1 MIKSFGSRALK
12 RYWEKGVSKGVSPQ
26 FLPRLSR
33 MLSALNLAKHP
44 GEMNVP
50 GWGFHPLTGG
60 RKGAYALTVSGNWRL
75 TFRWDGADAVDVNL
89 EDYH

>member
-1 MIKSFGSRALK
+1 MIRSFGSRALK
-12 RYWEKGVSKGVSPQ
+12 RFWEKGDSKGVKPQ
-26 FLPRLSR
+26 FLPRISR
-33 MLSALNLAKHP
+33 MLSALNLAGHP

-60 RKGAYALTVSGNWRL
+60 RKGTYALTVSGNWRL